1 MPARTPQKLC
11 GPYQQSA
18 KSKLHLPRL
27 TSSSL
32 ALEGQTQTCSQF
44 SRWFRHCC
52 SAPLCNTD
60 TTNTSAPTVVTGP
73 NLYFIDVCTVTLDKW
88 TQYSSECTW
97 LEREIT
103 FSYFFLSFFF
113 FPKVKSVISPS
124 LTHHK
129 METADTLLLHYILTF
144 SPHWFWLFNIQPKET
159 LSL

>member
-113 FPKVKSVISPS
+113 FSQSQKCNFSFPHTPQDGNSWHSTSPLYS
-124 LTHHK
+124 DLFP
-129 METADTLLLHYILTF
+129 TLILTF
-144 SPHWFWLFNIQPKET
+144 
-159 LSL
+159 